1 MDSLFKGVLFLYLMW
16 LFQIVDR
23 VTVHFA
29 MVFSICCKLNLLI
42 FFNTGTLGIFLISAL
57 FVVLI

>member
-1 MDSLFKGVLFLYLMW
+1 MGVLFLYLMW

-42 FFNTGTLGIFLISAL
+42 FF
-57 FVVLI
+57 